1 MDATAIKPRAFIGS
15 STVGEP
21 IARAVEQNLNH
32 ESETY
37 LWPHIFPPGKG
48 NLESLVET
56 ARTIDFAVLVFTPDD
71 LTESKG
77 QTMDSPR
84 DNVLFELCL
93 FMGRLGRERTFAVYN
108 RDEPIKLPSDLAGVT
123 LATYPKYSG
132 NNLAAQVSSAC
143 TPVLSAI
150 ETLGPLVHA
159 PAINPRYDFDL
170 LMLDGKFK
178 LAEVINQKTVVIV
191 VGDGLV
197 PELLDRPVAGLLRD
211 EISRWSKGDPFRRA
225 VIVGHFQWTEATWLH
240 ANPTVA
246 IGGEPANK
254 LSGEILRARQALGK
268 DKFEEGPGGWGA
280 FTAAIP
286 ASRGEGTSPS
296 ILAVGPRI
304 ALWGHKA
311 TETRTAVEYYIRRA
325 QGLQHFLND
334 HAGWKTA

>member
-84 DNVLFELCL
+84 DNVLFELGL

-123 LATYPKYSG
+123 LATYPKYELPFGGDELDPARCARGRLRDARRSG
-132 NNLAAQVSSAC
+132 KRHSPQHGHHL
-143 TPVLSAI
+143 TPDCLVTI
-150 ETLGPLVHA
+150 VTTLGC
-159 PAINPRYDFDL
+159 
-170 LMLDGKFK
+170 G
-178 LAEVINQKTVVIV
+178 
-191 VGDGLV
+191 
-197 PELLDRPVAGLLRD
+197 VAGC
-211 EISRWSKGDPFRRA
+211 WTTAWGGA
-225 VIVGHFQWTEATWLH
+225 VC
-240 ANPTVA
+240 
-246 IGGEPANK
+246 
-254 LSGEILRARQALGK
+254 
-268 DKFEEGPGGWGA
+268 PGSSC
-280 FTAAIP
+280 T
-286 ASRGEGTSPS
+286 
-296 ILAVGPRI
+296 
-304 ALWGHKA
+304 
-311 TETRTAVEYYIRRA
+311 
-325 QGLQHFLND
+325 
-334 HAGWKTA
+334 